1 MSPFDYLK
9 AINETKEDVMLT
21 PQDERKYSSFIVNRG
36 LSFFMDTIFQVN
48 EMNRNHHLDSRLQF
62 DYLLNNIRKKRR
74 YSKWLKPEKLQNVE
88 LVKEYYGFSY
98 EKAKD
103 ALRILCW
110 HKMLP
115 HEDNWKTEKLVH
127 ENQFKYVLNKC
138 GINCKFDY
146 MPTWQA

>member
-62 DYLLNNIRKKRR
+62 DYFLNTIRKKKR
-74 YSKWLKPEKLQNVE
+74 YSKWLKPEKLHNLNV
-88 LVKEYYGFSY
+88 VKEYYGFSN
-98 EKAKD
+98 EKAKR
-103 ALRILCW
+103 ALKILSDDQLAFIND
-110 HKMLP
+110 KL
-115 HEDNWKTEKLVH
+115 NQGGAEK
-127 ENQFKYVLNKC
+127 
-138 GINCKFDY
+138 
-146 MPTWQA
+146 